1 MTEQMNLFGDAAG
14 AESTEPALSREQAA
28 ARAAEL
34 RHELDYHAYRYYM
47 LDAPEITDAAFD
59 KMLVEL
65 QEIESAYPDLITP
78 TSYTQRVGGY
88 VSDQFAPVT
97 HMARMYSMDD
107 AMNLEE
113 LDAWLERTENALGA
127 GRVTYTCELKIDG
140 LGVAITYENGAFVR
154 AATRGDG
161 TTGEDVSLNVRT
173 IQDVPMHL
181 SEKALAHMG
190 TDRDRVIE
198 VRGEVYMPKGSFV
211 RLNDEADAEGR
222 DPFANPRN
230 AAAGSLRQ
238 KDPKVTAKRD
248 LSTFIYAIA
257 DTAPLHVHSQHEFL
271 DWLRDAGFH
280 VNPNV
285 ATCKTPTEVHE
296 FCADALAH
304 RGDLDYDIDGVV
316 VKVDSF
322 QQQSDLGFTARAP
335 RWAIA
340 FKFPPEEKTTVLR
353 EIRVQVGR
361 TGVLTPVAEFDP
373 VTVAGSTIA
382 RATLHNIDEVHRK
395 DVRVGDT
402 IVVHK
407 AGDVIPEVVGPVLD
421 RRWPDARSWQMPA
434 TCPVCGSPVV
444 HEEGEVA
451 YRCVSLDCAAQLK
464 ERLLH
469 WVSRGCMDVDGV
481 GDELVDKMIA
491 AGLLHDVAD
500 FYQLT
505 VEDIAGLDTG
515 RTYAASNAR
524 RGVRAGDPILV
535 GQKTAK
541 KAIDEIARSKQQ
553 PLGRVLFALGIRL
566 VGKSVGELL
575 AQRFLSIDK
584 LVLASEEEIAS
595 IDGVGP
601 KIAASVKG
609 FLAVP
614 ENLEVL
620 ERLRQAGLTL
630 EEDLG
635 QMTADAAAAAG
646 VSVDLASEQP
656 LAGLT
661 FVLTGTLVRRTR
673 DEAGAALK
681 TLGAKVTGSVSKKTS
696 FMVAGPKAGSKL
708 AKAES
713 LGVPV
718 LDEEQLEIIL
728 TTGELPT
735 A

>member
-1 MTEQMNLFGDAAG
+1 MG
-14 AESTEPALSREQAA
+14 A
-28 ARAAEL
+28 
-34 RHELDYHAYRYYM
+34 
-47 LDAPEITDAAFD
+47 
-59 KMLVEL
+59 
-65 QEIESAYPDLITP
+65 
-78 TSYTQRVGGY
+78 
-88 VSDQFAPVT
+88 
-97 HMARMYSMDD
+97 
-107 AMNLEE
+107 
-113 LDAWLERTENALGA
+113 
-127 GRVTYTCELKIDG
+127 
-140 LGVAITYENGAFVR
+140 
-154 AATRGDG
+154 
-161 TTGEDVSLNVRT
+161 
-173 IQDVPMHL
+173 
-181 SEKALAHMG
+181 
-190 TDRDRVIE
+190 DRDRVIE

-271 DWLRDAGFH
+271 SWLRDAGFH
-280 VNPNV
+280 MNPNV
-285 ATCKTPTEVHE
+285 ATCKTPAEVHE

-421 RRWPDARSWQMPA
+421 KRWPDAQPWQMPA

-500 FYQLT
+500 FYRLT

-515 RTYAASNAR
+515 RAYAASNAR
-524 RGVRAGDPILV
+524 RGVHVGDPILV
-535 GQKTAK
+535 GQKTAQ

-566 VGKSVGELL
+566 VGKSVGKLL

-620 ERLRQAGLTL
+620 ERLRQAGLML

-635 QMTADAAAAAG
+635 QMAADAAAATG
-646 VSVDLASEQP
+646 VSADLASEQP

-681 TLGAKVTGSVSKKTS
+681 ALGAKVTGSVSKKTS
-696 FMVAGPKAGSKL
+696 FVVAGPKAGSKL

-718 LDEEQLEIIL
+718 LDEEQLEMIL

>member
-1 MTEQMNLFGDAAG
+1 MDY
-14 AESTEPALSREQAA
+14 REEMKQ
-28 ARAAEL
+28 L
-34 RHELDYHAYRYYM
+34 RDFLNQQSYLYYV
-47 LDAPEITDAAFD
+47 LDAPVIPDYEYDRLNRRLEELEAEHPEEIT
-59 KMLVEL
+59 
-65 QEIESAYPDLITP
+65 PDSP
-78 TSYTQRVGGY
+78 TQRVGDKILEGFETY
-88 VSDQFAPVT
+88 EHPVPLESLQDVFNAEEVSEFLD
-97 HMARMYSMDD
+97 RMR
-107 AMNLEE
+107 E
-113 LDAWLERTENALGA
+113 ALGDGA
-127 GRVTYTCELKIDG
+127 AYSVEPKVDG
-140 LGVAITYENGAFVR
+140 LSVALEYRDGVFVR
-154 AATRGDG
+154 GATRGDG
-161 TTGEDVSLNVRT
+161 RVGEDVTENLKT
-173 IQDVPMHL
+173 IRAIPMQL
-181 SEKALAHMG
+181 PEKLP
-190 TDRDRVIE
+190 RLI
-198 VRGEVYMPKGSFV
+198 VRGEVYMSRAVF
-211 RLNDEADAEGR
+211 AEINARRELEGK
-222 DPFANPRN
+222 PLMANPRN

-238 KDPKVTAKRD
+238 LDPKICAERKLDIQVFNLQLAEGK
-248 LSTFIYAIA
+248 TFQNHSETLDYMA
-257 DTAPLHVHSQHEFL
+257 SQHFKVIP
-271 DWLRDAGFH
+271 H
-280 VNPNV
+280 
-285 ATCKTPTEVHE
+285 KTLSDPAEIQAE
-296 FCADALAH
+296 ID
-304 RGDLDYDIDGVV
+304 RINEERMDYPFDIDGAVI
-316 VKVDSF
+316 K
-322 QQQSDLGFTARAP
+322 SDHLADRERLGSTAKFP
-335 RWAIA
+335 KWAVA
-340 FKFPPEEKTTVLR
+340 FKYPPEKKFSVVQD
-353 EIRVQVGR
+353 IVVQVGR

-395 DVRVGDT
+395 DVRMGDT

-421 RRWPDARSWQMPA
+421 RRWPDARPWQMPA

-575 AQRFLSIDK
+575 AQRFLSIDR

-635 QMTADAAAAAG
+635 QMAADAAAAAG
-646 VSVDLASEQP
+646 VSADLASEQP

-696 FMVAGPKAGSKL
+696 FVVAGPKAGSKL

>member
-1 MTEQMNLFGDAAG
+1 MV
-14 AESTEPALSREQAA
+14 P
-28 ARAAEL
+28 
-34 RHELDYHAYRYYM
+34 
-47 LDAPEITDAAFD
+47 
-59 KMLVEL
+59 
-65 QEIESAYPDLITP
+65 
-78 TSYTQRVGGY
+78 
-88 VSDQFAPVT
+88 
-97 HMARMYSMDD
+97 
-107 AMNLEE
+107 
-113 LDAWLERTENALGA
+113 LG
-127 GRVTYTCELKIDG
+127 I
-140 LGVAITYENGAFVR
+140 
-154 AATRGDG
+154 
-161 TTGEDVSLNVRT
+161 S

-181 SEKALAHMG
+181 SEKSLTHMG

-257 DTAPLHVHSQHEFL
+257 DAAPLHVHSQHEFL

-285 ATCKTPTEVHE
+285 ASCKTPTEVHE

-304 RGDLDYDIDGVV
+304 RSNLDYDIDGVV

-421 RRWPDARSWQMPA
+421 KRWPDAQPWQMPT

-535 GQKTAK
+535 GQKTAR

-575 AQRFLSIDK
+575 AQRFLSIDR

-635 QMTADAAAAAG
+635 QMTADAAAATG
-646 VSVDLASEQP
+646 VSADLASEQP

-681 TLGAKVTGSVSKKTS
+681 ALGAKVTGSVSKKTS
-696 FMVAGPKAGSKL
+696 FVVAGPKAGSKL

>member
-1 MTEQMNLFGDAAG
+1 M
-14 AESTEPALSREQAA
+14 
-28 ARAAEL
+28 
-34 RHELDYHAYRYYM
+34 
-47 LDAPEITDAAFD
+47 
-59 KMLVEL
+59 
-65 QEIESAYPDLITP
+65 
-78 TSYTQRVGGY
+78 
-88 VSDQFAPVT
+88 
-97 HMARMYSMDD
+97 
-107 AMNLEE
+107 
-113 LDAWLERTENALGA
+113 
-127 GRVTYTCELKIDG
+127 
-140 LGVAITYENGAFVR
+140 
-154 AATRGDG
+154 
-161 TTGEDVSLNVRT
+161 
-173 IQDVPMHL
+173 
-181 SEKALAHMG
+181 
-190 TDRDRVIE
+190 
-198 VRGEVYMPKGSFV
+198 
-211 RLNDEADAEGR
+211 
-222 DPFANPRN
+222 
-230 AAAGSLRQ
+230 
-238 KDPKVTAKRD
+238 
-248 LSTFIYAIA
+248 
-257 DTAPLHVHSQHEFL
+257 
-271 DWLRDAGFH
+271 
-280 VNPNV
+280 
-285 ATCKTPTEVHE
+285 
-296 FCADALAH
+296 
-304 RGDLDYDIDGVV
+304 
-316 VKVDSF
+316 
-322 QQQSDLGFTARAP
+322 
-335 RWAIA
+335 
-340 FKFPPEEKTTVLR
+340 
-353 EIRVQVGR
+353 
-361 TGVLTPVAEFDP
+361 
-373 VTVAGSTIA
+373 
-382 RATLHNIDEVHRK
+382 
-395 DVRVGDT
+395 GDT

-421 RRWPDARSWQMPA
+421 KRWPDARPWQMPA

-635 QMTADAAAAAG
+635 QIAADAAAAAG
-646 VSVDLASEQP
+646 VSADLASEQP

-696 FMVAGPKAGSKL
+696 FVVAGPKAGSKL